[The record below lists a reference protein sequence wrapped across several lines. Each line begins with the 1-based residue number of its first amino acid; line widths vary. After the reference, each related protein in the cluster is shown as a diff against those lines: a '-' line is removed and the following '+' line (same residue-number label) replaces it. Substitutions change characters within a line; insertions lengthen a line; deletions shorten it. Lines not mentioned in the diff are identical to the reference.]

1 VGYGQEEKRFTDFAF
16 DLTSV
21 DALAGQ
27 CVKAAPH
34 ENKNILKILSKKRS
48 LRFCTKLSYNFM
60 YVPQII
66 AAPIIM
72 NVLSSLI
79 KSV

>member
-48 LRFCTKLSYNFM
+48 LRF
-60 YVPQII
+60 
-66 AAPIIM
+66 
-72 NVLSSLI
+72 
-79 KSV
+79 

>member
-48 LRFCTKLSYNFM
+48 LRFCTKLSYNLM
-60 YVPQII
+60 YVPQSQI
-66 AAPIIM
+66 
-72 NVLSSLI
+72 VVVFV
-79 KSV
+79 KK